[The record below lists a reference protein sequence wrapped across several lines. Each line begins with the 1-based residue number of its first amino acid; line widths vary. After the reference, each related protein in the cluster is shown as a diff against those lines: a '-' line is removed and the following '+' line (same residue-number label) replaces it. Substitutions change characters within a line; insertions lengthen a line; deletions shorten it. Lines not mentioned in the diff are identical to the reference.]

1 MTAAEGA
8 VDASPK
14 AGKSWMQGFVNNDE
28 APYSYTTE
36 SGEKY
41 DVSVVTYKFGKKVET
56 GTITFGNG
64 DMYEGDWSMGSKNG
78 KGIRGVVLKH
88 SNDSHGFLIGS
99 PREDSSWRNN

>member
-36 SGEKY
+36 SGEALY
-41 DVSVVTYKFGKKVET
+41 RRV
-56 GTITFGNG
+56 
-64 DMYEGDWSMGSKNG
+64 
-78 KGIRGVVLKH
+78 H
-88 SNDSHGFLIGS
+88 SES
-99 PREDSSWRNN
+99 PPTTH